1 MYSLR
6 FSASILL
13 VLALI
18 AIPATAADS
27 QKIAQTIPTAAAV
40 DGKVSS
46 SSAPLRAASV
56 YAYQLADLS
65 LEKVVT
71 NAEGEFTFASLP
83 VGLYKIIAFKP
94 GFTPAVVMLSRL
106 AADAR
111 QYIDLELLP
120 EAEGVASEGG
130 FWELREKIP
139 SDVLRDIQIAQVEEE
154 FRSASYAE
162 LADASFS
169 AQMQAT
175 TGVHEGIDFGEATV
189 AGGQLDIEGRFRD
202 YMVGVT
208 GNFSKLEPQTFGQD
222 SSIGRTQQVALD
234 LVNPD
239 RSTVSLSSLSN
250 SMTTLQSGSDS
261 VDFQH
266 HMLTWS
272 RPVGREAHSEIK
284 AQYTEENNFYSQGPI
299 ETPGVPEASRTLR
312 VEGSYTTPV
321 SERATIQ
328 AGFRYRDLQSEYA
341 SLPLD
346 AFSLLPR
353 ETVELFS
360 RGGVQLKPAVVVE
373 YGLYSTLRDGSLSL
387 VPQGGL
393 VLNINDN
400 WRASGLVSHRID
412 QEDEYRLND
421 FTPAFFN
428 DSGAC
433 DQGAEY
439 CYKVMLSRLWGADQN
454 MSLGAVHRKYA
465 DTMRMYFD
473 RDFYDRLES
482 LFFVPGDS
490 LPELQF
496 ELTRR
501 LTPEILTRLE
511 SNVAS
516 GGGGVL
522 VSGDQ
527 TSYEN
532 SVSYM
537 VTSLDTHFEET
548 ATGVFVAF
556 HHLQQDLEPLQGQVA
571 PLVIQQAPSFS
582 FGGYVGH
589 PLAIAVSG
597 IGGPARALESQQV
610 ELQRLQLMLSQDLSI
625 FHSLASD
632 WAVHVNME
640 VSRGFTPDSA
650 LYDDDELRK
659 RLTGGI
665 AVKF

>member
-1 MYSLR
+1 MSNLR

-13 VLALI
+13 VLALV
-18 AIPATAADS
+18 AIPATAANS
-27 QKIAQTIPTAAAV
+27 QAMESKRLPGV

-46 SSAPLRAASV
+46 AETPLRAASV

-71 NAEGEFTFASLP
+71 DADGEFTFASLP

-94 GFTPAVVMLSRL
+94 GFAPAVVMLSRL
-106 AADAR
+106 VADAR
-111 QYIDLELLP
+111 QFIDLELLP
-120 EAEGVASEGG
+120 QTEGLASEGG

-139 SDVLRDIQIAQVEEE
+139 SDVLRDMQIAQAEEE
-154 FRSASYAE
+154 FRAVSYAS
-162 LADASFS
+162 LADANFS
-169 AQMQAT
+169 AQMRAT
-175 TGVHEGIDFGEATV
+175 TGVHEGLDYGEATV

-202 YMVGVT
+202 YLVGVT
-208 GNFSKLEPQTFGQD
+208 GNFSKLEPQAFGED
-222 SSIGRTQQVALD
+222 SSIGSTQQVALD
-234 LVNPD
+234 LVNPN
-239 RSTVSLSSLSN
+239 RSTVSMSSLSN
-250 SMTTLQSGSDS
+250 SLTTEGNANTA

-266 HMLTWS
+266 HMLSWS
-272 RPVGREAHSEIK
+272 RPVGREARSEIT
-284 AQYTEENNFYSQGPI
+284 AQYTEESNFYSQGPI
-299 ETPGVPEASRTLR
+299 ETPGLPESSRTLR

-321 SERATIQ
+321 NQRTTIQ
-328 AGFRYRDLQSEYA
+328 AGFRYRDLQSEYN

-346 AFSLLPR
+346 SLSLLPQ

-360 RGGVQLKPAVVVE
+360 RGGVQVKPAVVVE

-393 VLNINDN
+393 VVNLNEN

-412 QEDEYRLND
+412 QENDYRPND
-421 FTPAFFN
+421 FVPAFFN
-428 DSGAC
+428 ESGAC

-439 CYKVMLSRLWGADQN
+439 CYKVMLSRLWEGDQN

-501 LTPEILTRLE
+501 LSPEILTRLE

-556 HHLQQDLEPLQGQVA
+556 HHLQQDLEPLQGQTA
-571 PLVIQQAPSFS
+571 PLVVQQAPSFS

-589 PLAIAVSG
+589 PLAVALSG
-597 IGGPARALESQQV
+597 ANAGSSRAFESQEV
-610 ELQRLQLMLSQDLSI
+610 ELQRLQLMLSQDLSF
-625 FHSLASD
+625 FHSLAKD

-640 VSRGFTPDSA
+640 VSRGSTPDSA
-650 LYDDDELRK
+650 LYDADDLRK

>member
-1 MYSLR
+1 MSSLR
-6 FSASILL
+6 ISASILL
-13 VLALI
+13 VLALL
-18 AIPATAADS
+18 AVPAGAAES
-27 QKIAQTIPTAAAV
+27 LGLAASV
-40 DGKVSS
+40 DGKVSAQS
-46 SSAPLRAASV
+46 TPLRAASV

-71 NAEGEFTFASLP
+71 DAKGEFTFASLP
-83 VGLYKIIAFKP
+83 AGLYKIIAFKP
-94 GFTPAVVMLSRL
+94 GFTPAVVMLSRM

-111 QYIDLELLP
+111 QFIDLELRP
-120 EAEGVASEGG
+120 HTETASEEGG

-139 SDVLRDIQIAQVEEE
+139 SDVLRDIQIAQAEEE
-154 FRSASYAE
+154 FRASSYST
-162 LADASFS
+162 LADAAFS

-175 TGVHEGIDFGEATV
+175 TGLREDLGYGESTL
-189 AGGQLDIEGRFRD
+189 AGGQVDIEGRFRD

-208 GNFSKLEPQTFGQD
+208 GNFTKLEPQTFAED

-239 RSTVSLSSLSN
+239 RSTVSVSSLSN
-250 SMTTLQSGSDS
+250 SMTFEGVPDAN

-266 HMLTWS
+266 HMVSWS
-272 RPVGREAHSEIK
+272 RPVGQEARSDFK
-284 AQYTEENNFYSQGPI
+284 AQYTQESNFYNQGPI
-299 ETPGVPEASRTLR
+299 ETPGIPDASRALR

-321 SERATIQ
+321 NQRATIQ
-328 AGFRYRDLQSEYA
+328 AGFRYRDLQTDYTSV
-341 SLPLD
+341 PID
-346 AFSLLPR
+346 TFSLLPR

-360 RGGVQLKPAVVVE
+360 RGGVQVKPAVVVE

-393 VLNINDN
+393 VLNLNEN

-412 QEDEYRLND
+412 QEDEFLPND
-421 FTPAFFN
+421 FTTAFFN
-428 DSGAC
+428 ETNGAC
-433 DQGAEY
+433 DSSADH
-439 CYKVMLSRLWGADQN
+439 CYKVMLSRLWGEEQN

-496 ELTRR
+496 QVTRR
-501 LTPEILTRLE
+501 LAPAVLSKFE

-522 VSGDQ
+522 VSSDR

-537 VTSLDTHFEET
+537 VTSLDTHFQQT

-556 HHLQQDLEPLQGQVA
+556 HHLQQDLDPLGGQVA
-571 PLVIQQAPSFS
+571 PLVVQQAPSFS
-582 FGGYVGH
+582 FGGYVSR
-589 PLAIAVSG
+589 PVG
-597 IGGPARALESQQV
+597 ISLSPTSTARAFDSQEI
-610 ELQRLQLMLSQDLSI
+610 ELQRLQLMLSQDLRV
-625 FHSLASD
+625 FHSMASD

-640 VSRGFTPDSA
+640 VSRGSTPDSTI
-650 LYDDDELRK
+650 YDEDDLRK